1 MPGRAEVRRSKL
13 KVGALIVLALAAV
26 AAGVVLITGN
36 AGVVFASKLEVRA
49 YFRNTTDLKV
59 GAPVKLDG
67 VTIGN
72 VRAVRIVEHPAR
84 TPVEVVMAI
93 QDKYANDLLTDS
105 HVNLNTVGVLGSMEL
120 DIDNVHARGQP
131 VKNHAVLQTGGV
143 PNLQDA
149 LQEFQQT
156 NQKLGVTL
164 NQANV
169 LLGDLSSNKGSIG
182 KLINDPTLRE
192 HASAAMKQ
200 FTAVPTDVSEGKGT
214 VGKLLQD
221 HSLLHHAK
229 DMQSKFSDISAAID
243 SGQGTAGKFM
253 KDPAL
258 GRNLKEASKQ
268 LHEISSEVKS
278 GQGAVAMM
286 AHNAD
291 FKQKL
296 HDTGSELSAL
306 QGQMSAGQGT
316 LGQMK
321 KNPALDKNLKDL
333 MKDSREL
340 VTGLRKHPLKYARI
354 RFRIF

>member
-1 MPGRAEVRRSKL
+1 MPGRGEVRRSKL
-13 KVGALIVLALAAV
+13 KVGALIIVALTAV

-49 YFRNTTDLKV
+49 FFRNTTGLKV

-67 VTIGN
+67 VTIGS
-72 VRAVRIVEHPAR
+72 VRAVRIVAHPAK

-93 QDKYANDLLTDS
+93 RDKYASDMLTDS
-105 HVNLNTVGVLGSMEL
+105 RVNLNTIGVLGSMEV
-120 DIDNVHARGQP
+120 DIDNVHAHGQP
-131 VKNHAVLQTGGV
+131 VKNQAVLQTGGV
-143 PNLQDA
+143 PNLQEA
-149 LQEFQQT
+149 LQEFQNT
-156 NQKLGVTL
+156 NQKLEVTL
-164 NQANV
+164 NRANV
-169 LLGDLSSNKGSIG
+169 LMGDLSSNKGSIG

-192 HASAAMKQ
+192 HAAAAVKQ
-200 FTAVPTDVSEGKGT
+200 FTAIPTDVSEGKGT

-221 HSLLHHAK
+221 HSLLNRAK
-229 DMQSKFSDISAAID
+229 DMQAKFSDISAAID

-258 GRNLKEASKQ
+258 GRNLKETSKQ
-268 LHEISSEVKS
+268 LHEISSEAKS

-296 HDTGSELSAL
+296 HDTGSQLSSL
-306 QGQMSAGQGT
+306 QAQMSAGQGT

-333 MKDSREL
+333 MSNSRAL